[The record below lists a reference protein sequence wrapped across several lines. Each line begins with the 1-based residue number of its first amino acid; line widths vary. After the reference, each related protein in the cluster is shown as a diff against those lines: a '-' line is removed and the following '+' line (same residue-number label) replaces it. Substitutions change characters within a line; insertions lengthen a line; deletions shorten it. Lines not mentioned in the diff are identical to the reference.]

1 VKLIVGLGNIGSK
14 YANNRHNIGFM
25 IVDKLVEKY
34 HGDWSKESKLSADVA
49 KLKINEETVIIAKP
63 TTLMNGSGNAVEK
76 LMQFYKISTDDVWII
91 YDDLDTEFGMA
102 RVRSQG
108 SSGGHNGIGSIIDK
122 LGSDF
127 KRFRFGISLN
137 DRSIEPSEVY
147 VLKPFNKDEEP
158 KLRGLIDSSVEILI
172 NYIVDSSKTLNEG
185 IINLSK

>member
-1 VKLIVGLGNIGSK
+1 VRLIVGLGNIGSK

-25 IVDKLVEKY
+25 VVDELVEKY

-63 TTLMNGSGNAVEK
+63 TTLMNGSGNAVQK
-76 LMQFYKISTDDVWII
+76 LMQFYKISPDDVWII

-102 RVRSQG
+102 RVRAQG

-147 VLKPFNKDEEP
+147 VLKPFNNNEEP